1 MKPLREAEPTDPIAA
16 RAAVLVSSVERL
28 PESRLRM
35 RRVRLALDRVSRAPR
50 PRFARPAVVVLALVF
65 GGVATAGATWGVVR
79 MMSSAPERSLL
90 APLAVRGNPPARP
103 TKAAPSAQKPRTTTD
118 DVPVLLLEAE
128 RSPPPPVAH
137 VQRPAAPRAVEGN
150 AAQAPA
156 LAKQSDAVLVQDAV
170 KVLRNGGD
178 AAEAAALL
186 ERYRARNPD
195 GILAEEALALS
206 IEAAVQ
212 RNDPS
217 AKKFARQYLAKYP
230 KGRFASAARRAAR

>member
-1 MKPLREAEPTDPIAA
+1 
-16 RAAVLVSSVERL
+16 
-28 PESRLRM
+28 
-35 RRVRLALDRVSRAPR
+35 
-50 PRFARPAVVVLALVF
+50 
-65 GGVATAGATWGVVR
+65 
-79 MMSSAPERSLL
+79 
-90 APLAVRGNPPARP
+90 
-103 TKAAPSAQKPRTTTD
+103 
-118 DVPVLLLEAE
+118 
-128 RSPPPPVAH
+128 
-137 VQRPAAPRAVEGN
+137 
-150 AAQAPA
+150 
-156 LAKQSDAVLVQDAV
+156 
-170 KVLRNGGD
+170 LRNGGD